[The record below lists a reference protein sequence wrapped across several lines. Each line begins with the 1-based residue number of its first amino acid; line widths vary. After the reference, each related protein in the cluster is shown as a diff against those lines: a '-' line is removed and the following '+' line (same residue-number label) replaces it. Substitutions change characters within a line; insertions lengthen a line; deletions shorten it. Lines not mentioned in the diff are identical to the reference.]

1 MSQHITFVPD
11 LPLGGY
17 RSLRHDALL
26 QRWPTG
32 SMLPPQRADLAWSL
46 QCSSAIALIPGTS
59 SVAHL
64 RENMAAAELHVPP
77 DAVAAPDAM
86 AE

>member
-1 MSQHITFVPD
+1 
-11 LPLGGY
+11 
-17 RSLRHDALL
+17 
-26 QRWPTG
+26 
-32 SMLPPQRADLAWSL
+32 MLPPQRADLAWSL